1 MSSSVYLGPDFQILS
16 MLDNFTFH
24 YPVQIRWADIDALN
38 HVNNAVYLSYFEQA
52 RIDYFREAVDWNWEE
67 VGMILAKSCIEYLK
81 PLLAR
86 DQAEVWLRVS
96 KLGNKSFEMENIV
109 VRNTPSGP
117 EIITRCNSTLV
128 TYDYRKE
135 VSVLLPEYVRE
146 AVLLREKPGS
156 VIH

>member
-1 MSSSVYLGPDFQILS
+1 

-24 YPVQIRWADIDALN
+24 YPIQIRWADIDALN

-52 RIDYFREAVDWNWEE
+52 RIDYFREAVNWNWEE
-67 VGMILAKSCIEYLK
+67 VGMILAKSCIEYRK

-96 KLGNKSFEMENIV
+96 KLGNKSFEMENLV
-109 VRNTPSGP
+109 VRLGAAEV
-117 EIITRCNSTLV
+117 EILTSCTSTIV

-135 VSVLLPEYVRE
+135 VSVLLPDYVRK
-146 AVLLREKPGS
+146 AVLQREKTGS
-156 VIH
+156 VIV